1 MTSDSPSHRL
11 SAIVPNYNHGAII
24 GEAIRALAEQVPPP
38 DEIIVVDDSSTD
50 DSVEVVNLL
59 CAQYPTLRLVRLPT
73 NRGAIAALNRGLA
86 EARGRYVYFAAADDL
101 TKPGL
106 FAAMVA
112 SLDRHP
118 QAAFACC
125 EAMVLDTDSGE
136 IGYRPVIRPS
146 NVESFFAPEDVAA
159 LLRHSDNWIQSG
171 TALARRDA
179 VVEAGGLDPSLQAFG
194 DGFLFRKLALTYG
207 FCFAPVLGLVWRVS
221 TASLSRTE
229 AANPSGSLLT
239 LAAARS
245 RMHSDPIF
253 PAWYP
258 EVFERRWRFAIGR
271 LAALAE
277 PMNRP
282 VLLSLPRGPIGRA
295 ILTASSLV
303 GGPLGRIAILGWLTL
318 QERPMSLLG
327 LVRTR
332 LSRFTASLHNTT
344 PDGSAT
350 WLK

>member
-1 MTSDSPSHRL
+1 MSSDSTSLRL
-11 SAIVPNYNHGAII
+11 SAVVPNYNHAATI
-24 GEAIRALAEQVPPP
+24 GEAIRALAEQVPHP
-38 DEIIVVDDSSTD
+38 DEIIVVDDGSTD
-50 DSVEVVNLL
+50 NSVEVVSLL
-59 CAQYPTLRLVRLPT
+59 SARYPALRLVQLPT

-86 EARGRYVYFAAADDL
+86 EARGEYIYFAAADDI

-106 FAAMVA
+106 FAAMA
-112 SLDRHP
+112 AALDRHP

-125 EAMVLDTDSGE
+125 EAMVLDTDTGE

-146 NVESFFAPEDVAA
+146 DVESFFDPRDVAA

-171 TALARRDA
+171 AALARREA
-179 VVEAGGLDPSLQAFG
+179 VLQAGGFDPSLRAFG
-194 DGFLFRKLALTYG
+194 DGFLFRKLALTHG
-207 FCFAPVLGLVWRVS
+207 FCFAPILGLVWRVS
-221 TASLSRTE
+221 ADSLSRTE
-229 AANPSGSLLT
+229 AADPSGSFLT

-245 RMHSDPIF
+245 RMHGDPVF
-253 PAWYP
+253 PPWYP

-282 VLLSLPRGPIGRA
+282 VLLRLPRGPIGRA

-327 LVRTR
+327 LIRTR
-332 LSRFTASLHNTT
+332 LSRFAASLRNAT
-344 PDGSAT
+344 PEGSAT
-350 WLK
+350 CAK